1 MNLIQVHA
9 SLNLGKFGLFHFLS
23 SALGIILIAWGFVVL
38 FFPDHNYSPN
48 FPRCKLNKEKRGE
61 FCSIL
66 IDGSKRYK
74 YNFSWPLFIQEVD
87 YFILENDRNWTVK
100 IIFISFFFKI
110 IFSIILF
117 INIFKILHINYM
129 NNNKIIRFLYFFTIN
144 RYLDDIY

>member
-1 MNLIQVHA
+1 M
-9 SLNLGKFGLFHFLS
+9 
-23 SALGIILIAWGFVVL
+23 L

-87 YFILENDRNWTVK
+87 YFILENDRN
-100 IIFISFFFKI
+100 
-110 IFSIILF
+110 
-117 INIFKILHINYM
+117 
-129 NNNKIIRFLYFFTIN
+129 
-144 RYLDDIY
+144 